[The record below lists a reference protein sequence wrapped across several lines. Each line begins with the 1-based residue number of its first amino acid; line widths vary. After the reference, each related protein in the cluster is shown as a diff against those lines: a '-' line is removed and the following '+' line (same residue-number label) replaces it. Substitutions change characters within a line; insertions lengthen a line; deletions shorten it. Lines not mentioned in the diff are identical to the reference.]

1 MAKLD
6 QSPKSN
12 DNINEQN
19 EFQKIINRKEFL
31 MRSVLLFP
39 GLLVGDSFLKAF
51 TVGPDENK
59 KPLTNEEIKQ
69 EVIYLRAL
77 TTEIPNQFLTPS
89 EFYQA
94 RNNTFSYMNSM
105 KAQGKTIDHKVVD
118 GIAQGNPWD
127 VSNSINTFIAVNQ
140 ITKEGMKDLAEG
152 AGYAGAVATLLS
164 FPAALPLAIGGLG
177 AYSLSYAFPD
187 SQTEKLVSDLY
198 LNIETRVWGSPKAMN
213 TVEEATKKTMV
224 DLYGMDPFGSLEDL
238 IKKMP
243 EKVASMVEVYIDNA
257 ANGIVQNQQEMADEI
272 VDKLSGSINQST
284 TAIISYM
291 ENEKSDERKR
301 QRENSDIQGAIY
313 MANLLA
319 SFVSPEAGK
328 VINTLTSSGL
338 QISNILTG
346 IAGGT
351 MGPIGAVAGFSNIAM
366 SFAGL
371 FGSSKPTADQMIM
384 KALGGIQ
391 ESLNELRKDM
401 SILFGKVFENQQ
413 KMMEQMDKQF
423 ELLRTEGRNQHKEV
437 IKNLEKINSLIEIS
451 LDEGRKGRREIK
463 NEAFEKK
470 LEMLELEVGIK
481 LNSSGTPKINVLID
495 AIIDFHAHGINESAD
510 FSFTGL
516 PNSGEEKIDMNDYKT
531 IITKFETIDSVDHY
545 LGYVLAIIE
554 RYTGEVI
561 NKRINN
567 PRELGRAISAM
578 SIAYSVFPEA
588 VKQGGFEN
596 PPYNNYIKDFKNA
609 IIDTQDILAK
619 AISKETIDIIK
630 TRYLNIISSFVD
642 NIVDDAYSVTINNF
656 KTKNK
661 IEGNDDIKI
670 FAYGPLNEISLDQKN
685 LGNRTGNI
693 VRIDD
698 HSVLIAAG
706 DPNHTIIFNIDSRF
720 DANSY
725 PNWGNFFIPIILG
738 IDPENAKLETN
749 KPSDLFEFAQKF
761 EVLRPSGNV
770 DIVLSRP
777 FSYIQTTDDGNKTF
791 SFREDLK
798 IKQFYY
804 WEPGKEKTMPMGEYF
819 AWADV
824 RLNDLSTGN
833 VSDIETSVYS
843 DSYNFLDKLREGVN
857 KLYELRANMIKNTE
871 DKFSKFDEDSEFR
884 VLTHSLRYLAGVNTY
899 IRSGDLHLATHIAR
913 KDLKALEKHIIKEKK
928 ESDPNSPILGKNE
941 FVEKEVQFISPPF
954 SVKYVTDLVKYVTAT
969 YMQNVKKEKAG
980 NPDIKEYL
988 KTQLIEV
995 IKTAMDDYIETHFS
1009 EKFTEF
1015 NLPELSIPVA
1025 MLASVEQSF

>member
-313 MANLLA
+313 MANLLS

-437 IKNLEKINSLIEIS
+437 IKNLEKIELMIETSLNE
-451 LDEGRKGRREIK
+451 DRMGRRETK
-463 NEAFEKK
+463 NEEFEEEFALLNREIGKK
-470 LEMLELEVGIK
+470 IKSLGAPKVG
-481 LNSSGTPKINVLID
+481 LIVT
-495 AIIDFHAHGINESAD
+495 AMEKFHTHGIVKSSD
-510 FSFTGL
+510 FSFTNM
-516 PNSGEEKIDMNDYKT
+516 PNSRETEIDLDDHKKIIIEFEKID
-531 IITKFETIDSVDHY
+531 FVDHY
-545 LGYVLAIIE
+545 LGYLPAIIKH
-554 RYTGEVI
+554 YTGETI
-561 NKRINN
+561 NKRVNN
-567 PRELGRAISAM
+567 PRELGKALAAI
-578 SIAYSVFPEA
+578 SIAYSVFPEI
-588 VKQGGFEN
+588 VKSQGFEA
-596 PPYNNYIKDFKNA
+596 PPITSYMQDFKNV
-609 IIDTQDILAK
+609 ITNTRDILDTAT
-619 AISKETIDIIK
+619 SYQTITKVKDK
-630 TRYLNIISSFVD
+630 YMNMISSFVN

-656 KTKNK
+656 KKKNK
-661 IEGNDDIKI
+661 IEGNEDIKI

-693 VRIDD
+693 VKIDD

-706 DPNHTIIFNIDSRF
+706 DPNHTIIFNIDSSF

-725 PNWGNFFIPIILG
+725 PNWGNYFIPIIIG
-738 IDPENAKLETN
+738 IDQDNAQMETN

-761 EVLRPSGNV
+761 EVLSPSGNV
-770 DIVLSRP
+770 DIELSRP
-777 FSYIQTTDDGNKTF
+777 FSYIQTTSNDTKTF

-798 IKQFYY
+798 IKEFYY
-804 WEPGKEKTMPMGEYF
+804 WEPGKGKTIPTGEYF

-824 RLNDLSTGN
+824 KLNDLSTGN
-833 VSDIETSVYS
+833 VRDIETSVYS

-857 KLYELRANMIKNTE
+857 KLYELRENMIKNTE
-871 DKFSKFDEDSEFR
+871 EKFSKFEDDGEFR

-899 IRSGDLHLATHIAR
+899 IRSGDLYLATDIAR
-913 KDLKALEKHIIKEKK
+913 KDLKALEKMIIKEKK
-928 ESDPNSPILGKNE
+928 EIDPSSPVLGKSE
-941 FVEKEVQFISPPF
+941 FFEREVQFINPPF
-954 SVKYVTDLVKYVTAT
+954 SIKYVTDLVKYVTES
-969 YMQNVKKEKAG
+969 YMQTVKKED
-980 NPDIKEYL
+980 NPDLKVYL
-988 KTQLIEV
+988 KTQLTEV
-995 IKTAMDDYIETHFS
+995 IKTAMDNYIGTHFS

-1025 MLASVEQSF
+1025 MLASAEQSF